1 MPRKSPSANSKEKE
15 SKRLRDLREVLGMS
29 TRELAQ
35 EFMVSQTAI
44 TLWENGERTIPG
56 SVLKLLE
63 IYEKKIDSRK
73 KKD

>member
-15 SKRLRDLREVLGMS
+15 SKRLRDLRITLGMS

-44 TLWENGERTIPG
+44 TLWENGGRTIPG
-56 SVLKLLE
+56 SVLKLME
-63 IYEKKIDSRK
+63 IYEKKLK
-73 KKD
+73 KSKTNS

>member
-15 SKRLRDLREVLGMS
+15 AKRLRDLRSALDMS

-56 SVLKLLE
+56 AVLKLME
-63 IYEKKIDSRK
+63 IYEKKMSK
-73 KKD
+73 KPRTP